1 MFTRC
6 GTTCSRSVCVPANA
20 NRHASQRPHPISTGS
35 VHISAAANA
44 NAACERPAPGGPV
57 KSQAW
62 VMA

>member
-1 MFTRC
+1 M
-6 GTTCSRSVCVPANA
+6 PANA
-20 NRHASQRPHPISTGS
+20 CRQFSQRPHPISSGL

-57 KSQAW
+57 KSHAW